1 MFFPTEKKIKKIYVV
16 PAPPNQLAP
25 QKLMTALAS
34 GEKKTVICILFFIS
48 TNSLQPINLHE
59 MKKYK
64 HW

>member
-34 GEKKTVICILFFIS
+34 GEKKIS
-48 TNSLQPINLHE
+48 NDMYNVFYINEITSTAL
-59 MKKYK
+59 
-64 HW
+64 